1 MEEGVRLALEAI
13 WRAEGE
19 EHARLKDKE
28 EKRLIEES
36 RLKSEEENLWL
47 KAEEEACLV
56 KETRLKTEQEEQVSL

>member
-1 MEEGVRLALEAI
+1 MQLIRLALEAI

-47 KAEEEACLV
+47 KAEEETYAP
-56 KETRLKTEQEEQVSL
+56 